1 MKKGGVIICLAE
13 CPEGCSKEM
22 DDPFEEWLGRYP
34 DKDSVVAELK
44 RKVNMGGLNCY
55 KVRECQAHC
64 RLILITALGQKRMA
78 EVNVE
83 CYPKEQ
89 LNEVIRTVLAEY
101 DHPKVLYMPQAT
113 LTLPL
118 VKE

>member
-1 MKKGGVIICLAE
+1 ME
-13 CPEGCSKEM
+13 
-22 DDPFEEWLGRYP
+22 D
-34 DKDSVVAELK
+34 
-44 RKVNMGGLNCY
+44 
-55 KVRECQAHC
+55 
-64 RLILITALGQKRMA
+64 ALDQKRMA

>member
-1 MKKGGVIICLAE
+1 MPRVELRDYRKART
-13 CPEGCSKEM
+13 
-22 DDPFEEWLGRYP
+22 PFGSLMRLFRYF
-34 DKDSVVAELK
+34 K
-44 RKVNMGGLNCY
+44 
-55 KVRECQAHC
+55 HC
-64 RLILITALGQKRMA
+64 RLILITALDQKRMA

>member
-1 MKKGGVIICLAE
+1 MKDKVKYGHELLDIEI
-13 CPEGCSKEM
+13 PEGTDLSILLPKQH
-22 DDPFEEWLGRYP
+22 PTGVRSEEEIVE
-34 DKDSVVAELK
+34 D
-44 RKVNMGGLNCY
+44 
-55 KVRECQAHC
+55 
-64 RLILITALGQKRMA
+64 ALDQKRMA

-118 VKE
+118 AKE